1 MFILLPTSI
10 YGCAIADICFNH
22 NKSKNINELRHGKYS
37 NHKHQEKEWKDYED
51 TTEIEAIEQ

>member
-10 YGCAIADICFNH
+10 YGCAIADNFANH
-22 NKSKNINELRHGKYS
+22 NKSKNINALRHRKYS
-37 NHKHQEKEWKDYED
+37 NHKHQEKERQDYED